1 MMRMRYAAV
10 LAVVL
15 CLSGLMLYGQS
26 GKRGASRSRGVSK
39 NAPVLFI
46 PTDTINVDMSLTH
59 PPAYATV
66 SRKTKIGSNDI
77 PEVFKQWMMNEISFS
92 ISYRPPKKAL
102 PLPLENLKVEL
113 YIYAPGPAR
122 DGVSFRW
129 FCGVQNLQCTVA
141 DSEQKQRKYM
151 ASLFLPSSYVYL
163 HFPQERGKYSLRALE
178 GVVIIA
184 DKENNILGRKA
195 FGYRV
200 KLTPDRMRT
209 LVNAATQLRGKKTK
223 NQVML
228 WPREKTPWAW
238 LDADRFEFPAMG
250 QEIDGK
256 APAAGKT
263 PVPPAGNDA
272 KEIEE

>member
-1 MMRMRYAAV
+1 MRMRYAAV

-15 CLSGLMLYGQS
+15 CFCGLLLYGQS
-26 GKRGASRSRGVSK
+26 AKRGAGRSRGVSK

-46 PTDTINVDMSLTH
+46 PTDSINVEMSLVR
-59 PPAYATV
+59 PPAYTTV
-66 SRKTKIGSNDI
+66 SRKTKIGNNDI
-77 PEVFKQWMMNEISFS
+77 PDIFKYWMMNEISFS
-92 ISYRPPKKAL
+92 ISYRPQKKSL

-113 YIYAPGPAR
+113 YIYAPGQAR

-129 FCGVQNLQCTVA
+129 FCGVQQLQCVVA
-141 DSEQKQRKYM
+141 DPEQKQRKYW
-151 ASLFLPSSYVYL
+151 ASLFLPSSYAYL
-163 HFPQERGKYSLRALE
+163 HIPQERAKNSLQAVE

-195 FGYRV
+195 FGYRG
-200 KLTPDRMRT
+200 KLTPERMRI

-238 LDADRFEFPAMG
+238 LDADRFEFPAIGEDADM
-250 QEIDGK
+250 
-256 APAAGKT
+256 KT
-263 PVPPAGNDA
+263 SSARKKPNAPAGNEM
-272 KEIEE
+272 KENEE